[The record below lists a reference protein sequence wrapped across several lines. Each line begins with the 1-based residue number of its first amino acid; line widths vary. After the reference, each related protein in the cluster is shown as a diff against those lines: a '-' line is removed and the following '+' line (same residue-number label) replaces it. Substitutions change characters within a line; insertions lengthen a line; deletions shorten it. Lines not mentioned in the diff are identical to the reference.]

1 MPFKKI
7 MMVVSICLIAGL
19 VACSGSSTKEKI
31 YDHLEEAVTLEE
43 AFEKQQDTIVDLEKN
58 EQQLYGKIIDLGMDD
73 FDKIKDLSQ
82 QAIETIEKRSKKVEL
97 EKESITASKEEF
109 IKTEDLIDE
118 LEDKKTRD
126 KAEKMYDVMMN
137 RYQAYDSL
145 NKAYTTSLK
154 LEKELYTM
162 LQKKDIEQETLTEHI
177 TKIND
182 SYQEVLEA
190 NKDFNTHTTKYN
202 KLKQEFYKV
211 ADIEVEYEDGKPADK
226 KDSK

>member
-1 MPFKKI
+1 
-7 MMVVSICLIAGL
+7 MVLSLCLIVGL
-19 VACSGSSTKEKI
+19 AACSGSSTKEKI
-31 YDHLEEAVTLEE
+31 YDHLEKAVTLED
-43 AFEKQQDTIVDLEKN
+43 AFEKQQDTIVDLEKK
-58 EQQLYGKIIDLGMDD
+58 EQELYGKIIDLGMDD

-82 QAIETIEKRSKKVEL
+82 QAIETIEKRSNKVDV

-109 IKTEDLIDE
+109 MKIEDLIDE
-118 LEDKKTRD
+118 LEDKDIKD
-126 KAEKMYDVMMN
+126 KAKKMYDVMMK

-162 LQKKDIEQETLTEHI
+162 LQKEDIEQEALTEHI

-190 NKDFNTHTTKYN
+190 NKAFNTHTTKYN
-202 KLKQEFYKV
+202 KLKQEFYKA
-211 ADIEVEYEDGKPADK
+211 ADIEVEYEDGKSADK
-226 KDSK
+226 KNSNKNQ